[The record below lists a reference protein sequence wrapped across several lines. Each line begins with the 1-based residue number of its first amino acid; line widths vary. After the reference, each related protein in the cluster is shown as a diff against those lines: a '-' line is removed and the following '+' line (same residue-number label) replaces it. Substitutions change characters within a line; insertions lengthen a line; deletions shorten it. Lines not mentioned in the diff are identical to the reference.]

1 MNEKICYYRQTAVDR
16 MEAYRQDYLGWYLGE
31 ETAEPPRDAFLKANI
46 RELESRT
53 SASKLNVAISNSN
66 MPETDKGNA
75 ITVYKYF
82 QNLTPHQSSSERIW
96 VYYCHKHRDYV
107 ASRWL
112 GNTNKSQEDLT
123 KIIAKRFFLSGTR
136 GVVSDNALS
145 RLWHMGRFA
154 YAIEPQNP
162 SAFLDVILQFQ
173 DIWKQS
179 VERASVFSSI
189 DAMTAAYLVMQDP
202 VMSLITNRNNFR
214 NWMKELDKKAGTIM
228 FSALSRDDLVTIFR
242 HEAEAVLSDA
252 KN

>member
-1 MNEKICYYRQTAVDR
+1 MNEKICYYKQTAVDR
-16 MEAYRQDYLGWYLGE
+16 MEAYRADHLDWYLGK
-31 ETAEPPRDAFLKANI
+31 ETAEPPMDAFLETNI
-46 RELESRT
+46 RELESKT
-53 SASKLNVAISNSN
+53 SASKLNFVTSKSN
-66 MPETDKGNA
+66 MPKTDKDNA
-75 ITVYKYF
+75 ITVYEYF

-112 GNTNKSQEDLT
+112 ANTNKSQEDLT

-154 YAIEPQNP
+154 YAIEPKSP
-162 SAFLDVILQFQ
+162 STFLDVILQSQ

-189 DAMTAAYLVMQDP
+189 DAMTAAYLVMKDP
-202 VMSLITNRNNFR
+202 VMSQIVNRNNFR
-214 NWMKELDKKAGTIM
+214 NWMKELDKKAGTIV
-228 FSALSRDDLVTIFR
+228 FSTLSRDDLVTIFR
-242 HEAEAVLSDA
+242 YAAEVVLSDA
-252 KN
+252 KS